1 VYYRL
6 TTIARRH
13 KGERQRM
20 YSYALID
27 PKDEPSVVFKYAIT
41 DECTLLTRFQDDY
54 WQLLRYIPAQ
64 FKYLQSLEDSTED
77 LPLPPNITF
86 HETELSNSSPVS
98 PISASSSEQ
107 PTPSPNARL
116 SLSATTQLTPTT
128 SSHEPS
134 SPIKHDPPTTYTHKR
149 TNSPQIT
156 ITDTSIAGSRE
167 RILRTPSPKLKGGS
181 ERFNVSP
188 GTPPSERKAATGG
201 LLKGVVASALRRKER
216 R

>member
-1 VYYRL
+1 MSRWWCSSTQSLMKVRCF
-6 TTIARRH
+6 T
-13 KGERQRM
+13 
-20 YSYALID
+20 
-27 PKDEPSVVFKYAIT
+27 PS
-41 DECTLLTRFQDDY
+41 QDDY
-54 WQLLRYIPAQ
+54 RQLLRYELAQ

-77 LPLPPNITF
+77 LPLPTSITF
-86 HETELSNSSPVS
+86 YGTQASNSSPVS

-107 PTPSPNARL
+107 PTPRL
-116 SLSATTQLTPTT
+116 SIPPSTQLTPTT
-128 SSHEPS
+128 SSNEPS
-134 SPIKHDPPTTYTHKR
+134 SPIKHDPPSTYTHKG

-167 RILRTPSPKLKGGS
+167 RLLRTPSPKLKGEN

-188 GTPPSERKAATGG
+188 GTPPSERKAVTGG